1 MKAMYKYEL
10 ARAAGVSTRTLSSFI
25 EINKEQIERDV
36 GIQLHRHAKILPPGV
51 VKWISEHYC
60 IDI

>member
-25 EINKEQIERDV
+25 EINKEQIEREFSYNDTPKSYH
-36 GIQLHRHAKILPPGV
+36 LE
-51 VKWISEHYC
+51 S
-60 IDI
+60 